1 MMRKT
6 MLAATAILLS
16 GPAVMM
22 GQTGMTSGGPA
33 LGSQVAPSKSADA
46 LLRIFEGECMGVV
59 KTMPAEKYD
68 FSPAS
73 LKIPGSKFD
82 GVRTFGEQVK
92 HLAEANFYFASVVA
106 GGKQEMDEKTIAAMK
121 TKDEMVGALASSF
134 AALHKANAT
143 LTVQNSF
150 EVVDFE
156 GQKATRSMAAAFA
169 VAHGFDHYGQMVEY
183 LRMNGLTPPAS
194 TK

>member
-1 MMRKT
+1 MMRNV
-6 MLAATAILLS
+6 MLAAVLGLAS
-16 GPAVMM
+16 VAAV
-22 GQTGMTSGGPA
+22 QAQMTSGGPA
-33 LGSQVAPSKSADA
+33 LGSQVAPSKSAEA
-46 LLRIFEGECMGVV
+46 LLMIFEGECMGVA
-59 KTMPAEKYD
+59 KAMPAEKYG

-73 LKIPGSKFD
+73 LNIPGSKFD

>member
-1 MMRKT
+1 MIRKM
-6 MLAATAILLS
+6 MLAVTAILLS
-16 GPAVMM
+16 SPAVMM
-22 GQTGMTSGGPA
+22 GQMGTASAGPA

-46 LLRIFEGECMGVV
+46 LLRIFEGECMSAA
-59 KTMPAEKYD
+59 KAMPADKYD

-73 LKIPGSKFD
+73 LNIAGAKFD

-92 HLAEANFYFASVVA
+92 HLAGANFYFASVVA
-106 GGKQEMDEKTIAAMK
+106 GGKPEMDDKTIGAMK
-121 TKDEMVGALASSF
+121 TKDEIVAALASSF

-143 LTVQNSF
+143 LTVQNAF

-156 GQKATRSMAAAFA
+156 GQKATRLMAADFS

-183 LRMNGLTPPAS
+183 LRMNGIVPPAS
-194 TK
+194 AK

>member
-1 MMRKT
+1 MMRNV
-6 MLAATAILLS
+6 MLAAVLGLAS
-16 GPAVMM
+16 VAAV
-22 GQTGMTSGGPA
+22 QAQMTSGGPA
-33 LGSQVAPSKSADA
+33 LGSQVAPSKSAEA
-46 LLRIFEGECMGVV
+46 LLMIFEGECMGVA
-59 KTMPAEKYD
+59 KAMPAEKYG

-73 LKIPGSKFD
+73 LNIPGSKFD

-106 GGKQEMDEKTIAAMK
+106 GGKQEMDENTIAAMK

>member
-1 MMRKT
+1 MMRNV
-6 MLAATAILLS
+6 MLAAVLGLAS
-16 GPAVMM
+16 VAAV
-22 GQTGMTSGGPA
+22 QAQMTSGGPA
-33 LGSQVAPSKSADA
+33 LGSQVAPSKSAEA
-46 LLRIFEGECMGVV
+46 LLMIFEGECMGVA
-59 KTMPAEKYD
+59 KAMPAEKYG

-73 LKIPGSKFD
+73 LNIPGSKFD

-121 TKDEMVGALASSF
+121 TKDEIVGALANSF

-183 LRMNGLTPPAS
+183 LRMNGIVPPAS
-194 TK
+194 AK